1 MTLSKHKKALDTLLS
16 LRNAHNDLPHD
27 PLSFVHRYSTKEDQE
42 IAGVFASALAYGRV
56 TLFFPVIRSLLDE
69 ADAFGGPRAW
79 IDSFSRKHMQRIS
92 SIYYRLNKA
101 PDFSLLALG
110 MQGICTE
117 HDSLFQC
124 FAKEHKTTDSTYMEA
139 LDRFLLE
146 LQTHALQKA
155 KEYNLC
161 STLPKSFLHMLPRP
175 SSGSACKRW
184 QLYLRWMI
192 RKEFPDMGIWPL
204 ESKKLLIPLDTH
216 VHQISRMIGLC
227 SRKSADLKTAKEITK
242 HLQELDEEDPIRYDF
257 AIAHMGI
264 SGQCQKKHVADIC
277 NSCSLS
283 SICIMESS

>member
-1 MTLSKHKKALDTLLS
+1 MTWSKHKQALDALLA
-16 LRNAHNDLPHD
+16 LRNARKDLPND

-56 TLFFPVIRSLLDE
+56 TLFFPVIRALLDE
-69 ADAFGGPRAW
+69 ADLFGGPRAW
-79 IDSFSRKHMQRIS
+79 IDSFSHKHIKRIS

-110 MQGICTE
+110 LQGICEE
-117 HDSLFQC
+117 HDSLFHC
-124 FAKEHKTTDSTYMEA
+124 FAKGHTKDDATYMEA
-139 LDRFLLE
+139 LDHFLVA
-146 LQTHALQKA
+146 LQTHALHKGQA
-155 KEYNLC
+155 YNLC
-161 STLPKSFLHMLPRP
+161 STLPKSFLHMMPRP
-175 SSGSACKRW
+175 SAGSACKRW

-192 RKEFPDMGIWPL
+192 RKEFPDLGCWSL
-204 ESKKLLIPLDTH
+204 EPQKLLIPLDTH
-216 VHQISRMIGLC
+216 VHQIARMTGLC

-242 HLQELDEEDPIRYDF
+242 NLQELDEEDPIRYDF

-277 NSCSLS
+277 SACSLS